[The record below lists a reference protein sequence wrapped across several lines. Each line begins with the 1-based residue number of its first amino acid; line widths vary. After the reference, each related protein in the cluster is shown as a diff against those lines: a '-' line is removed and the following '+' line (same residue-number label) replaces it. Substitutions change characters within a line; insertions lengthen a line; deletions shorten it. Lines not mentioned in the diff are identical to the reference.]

1 MSRVRDWRWWVVGI
15 CVVCGLF
22 GVAAVGFFVG
32 QWGMSI
38 ERANWNS
45 ERAAYIKRF
54 PEVRTET
61 RNACVAEYE
70 GKVQQLQ
77 QLNEQSA
84 QSLSDLKAQMDDTHE
99 LAAYT
104 LRFLGDRAK
113 ITDQR
118 NAAMLKQTK
127 VAAAAAVDAK
137 QTVEKVDQKV
147 NVAVVK
153 ADEAASAVKSV
164 GKKLETATHPT
175 AAVPPTPWAGNRR

>member
-1 MSRVRDWRWWVVGI
+1 MSRVRDWRWWVVGFCI
-15 CVVCGLF
+15 IVGLF
-22 GVAAVGFFVG
+22 GVAAVGYFVG
-32 QWGMSI
+32 QWGMSVERSSWQT
-38 ERANWNS
+38 ERAG
-45 ERAAYIKRF
+45 YIKRF
-54 PEVRTET
+54 PEVRAET

-84 QSLSDLKAQMDDTHE
+84 QSLADLKKQMDDTHE

-104 LRFLGDRAK
+104 LRFLGDRAR
-113 ITDQR
+113 INDQR
-118 NAAMLKQTK
+118 TAAMLKQSK